1 VAVIGQT
8 VKTELFGNRN
18 ALGEWI
24 RLNDRRFRVIGILA
38 DKGTSIGVDFREV
51 VIIPVASAQA
61 LFNTSTLLRILVEAR
76 TREDVPRAE
85 DAILDIIQERHDG
98 EDDVTVI
105 AQDAVL
111 HTFDR
116 IFKALTLTVAG
127 IAAISLA
134 VAGILIM
141 NVMLVSVSQ
150 RTSEIGLL
158 KAVGAR
164 RRQILAVFLMES
176 LLLSLAGA
184 ALGIVVALVGAW
196 TLGRVFPDFP
206 LHIPLWSFL
215 SAVGVALLTGL
226 VFGIAPA
233 RRAAGLDP
241 VWALTGR

>member
-1 VAVIGQT
+1 V
-8 VKTELFGNRN
+8 R
-18 ALGEWI
+18 
-24 RLNDRRFRVIGILA
+24 
-38 DKGTSIGVDFREV
+38 
-51 VIIPVASAQA
+51 
-61 LFNTSTLLRILVEAR
+61 
-76 TREDVPRAE
+76 
-85 DAILDIIQERHDG
+85 ERHEG
-98 EDDVTVI
+98 EDDITVI

-127 IAAISLA
+127 IAGISLA

-164 RRQILAVFLMES
+164 RRQILAVFLAES

-184 ALGIVVALVGAW
+184 ALGIVVALLGAW

-206 LHIPLWSFL
+206 VQIPLWSFL
-215 SAVGVALLTGL
+215 SAIGVALLTGL

-233 RRAAGLDP
+233 RRAADLDP
-241 VWALTGR
+241 VWALTGRG